1 MLEGTLTWMLTLK
14 ILDNDPQQSTMKRQ
28 KTSFPHKKFSYTREM
43 KQSEVRGKRGEQTR
57 KATIFSLLFTQS
69 YDCQAQAIFLSVS
82 ASSPLSSSLLLV
94 LSISVHDLAGAAEVR
109 LNCAISYMFTLLA
122 SFWAY
127 FPPNISP
134 HIILHF
140 LYNDML
146 SLISLCKPFL
156 GPRIRIQ

>member
-1 MLEGTLTWMLTLK
+1 MTCNNQQRQAKKRISSQDNFLLEGNEIEQARRTKWEK
-14 ILDNDPQQSTMKRQ
+14 GGEQIHKA
-28 KTSFPHKKFSYTREM
+28 TSFP
-43 KQSEVRGKRGEQTR
+43 
-57 KATIFSLLFTQS
+57 LLFTEG
-69 YDCQAQAIFLSVS
+69 YDCQAQAIFPSLFQFFFLSTLL
-82 ASSPLSSSLLLV
+82 PLLV
-94 LSISVHDLAGAAEVR
+94 LSISAHDLAGAAEAR

-127 FPPNISP
+127 FPLNISP

-156 GPRIRIQ
+156 GWRIRIQ